1 MANVSVGSQ
10 PARSS
15 PGRPRDPD
23 RHEAVLQATRALL
36 RENGYSA
43 LSIDAIARQ
52 ADVSRR
58 LIYRWWGHKARIVA
72 EVLFSEPTADHSPN
86 TGALEG
92 DVRELINETV
102 ARYAKR
108 EMALGLPGLQADIVA
123 NPQLAEEVEQRYTRR
138 HLERWNEV
146 LMRAVGSGEIRQG
159 QDHTAIAHAAVGA
172 ISVLAQERIFKR
184 RKDITDFVTTFVVN
198 AIR

>member
-1 MANVSVGSQ
+1 MANASVGSR
-10 PARSS
+10 PVRSS

-23 RHEAVLQATRALL
+23 RHEAVLKATRVLL

-72 EVLFSEPTADHSPN
+72 EVLFNEPTADHPPD

-92 DVRELINETV
+92 DVRELVDETV

-123 NPQLAEEVEQRYTRR
+123 DPKLVEEVEQRYTRR
-138 HLERWNEV
+138 HLERWDEV
-146 LMRAVGSGEIRQG
+146 LVRAAGRGEIRRR

-184 RKDITDFVTTFVVN
+184 RKDFTDFVTTFVVN
-198 AIR
+198 AIQ

>member
-1 MANVSVGSQ
+1 MTNASVGSQ
-10 PARSS
+10 PVRSS

-23 RHEAVLQATRALL
+23 RHEAVLEATRVLL

-72 EVLFSEPTADHSPN
+72 EVLFNEPTADHSPD

-92 DVRELINETV
+92 DVRELVAETV
-102 ARYAKR
+102 ARYTKR

-123 NPQLAEEVEQRYTRR
+123 DPQLVEEVEQRYTRR
-138 HLERWNEV
+138 HLERWDEV
-146 LMRAVGSGEIRQG
+146 LVRAASRGEIRHG
-159 QDHTAIAHAAVGA
+159 QYYTAIAHAAVGA
-172 ISVLAQERIFKR
+172 ISVLAQERTFKR

>member
-1 MANVSVGSQ
+1 MANVSVESQ
-10 PARSS
+10 PTRSS

-72 EVLFSEPTADHSPN
+72 EVLFSEPTAHHSPD

-92 DVRELINETV
+92 DVRELVNETV

-146 LMRAVGSGEIRQG
+146 LVRAVGSGEIRQG
-159 QDHTAIAHAAVGA
+159 QDHTAIANAAVGA
-172 ISVLAQERIFKR
+172 ISVLAQERTFKR

>member
-1 MANVSVGSQ
+1 MANASVGSR
-10 PARSS
+10 PVRSS

-23 RHEAVLQATRALL
+23 RHEAVLKATRALL

-72 EVLFSEPTADHSPN
+72 EVLFNEPTADHPPD

-92 DVRELINETV
+92 DVRELVDETV

-123 NPQLAEEVEQRYTRR
+123 DPKLVEEVEQRYTRR
-138 HLERWNEV
+138 HLERWDEV
-146 LMRAVGSGEIRQG
+146 LVRAAGRGEIRRR

-184 RKDITDFVTTFVVN
+184 RKDFTDFVTTFVVN
-198 AIR
+198 AIQ